1 MKIDGLNAEN
11 STQMYL
17 NKIKDT
23 HREKAASNKT
33 PVRTKN
39 MNMDIWIVGTSNQH
53 FRRGSYS
60 ETKFSKN

>member
-1 MKIDGLNAEN
+1 
-11 STQMYL
+11 MYL

-33 PVRTKN
+33 PVLTKN